1 MVRNKKKPDNQTKHL
16 NYLKEKLDCKKRKK
30 NSESK
35 TREKQKTKN
44 QDGINKSRYI
54 NNQIN

>member
-35 TREKQKTKN
+35 TREK
-44 QDGINKSRYI
+44 
-54 NNQIN
+54 